1 MDLQTRF
8 PITYALCE
16 KRIKK
21 YLKFN
26 LITKDGVT
34 YNKSVIPTLQQYQ
47 IDNFINLQ
55 NKYPEVINECF
66 DNLIKILEEDEK
78 INAGSQSNKSQ
89 EDRPMDKIYKLLT
102 HLQLKES
109 PFCDMMMIDKWV
121 LFIKSQNEFS
131 KFF

>member
-1 MDLQTRF
+1 MDLQTKF

-16 KRIKK
+16 KRNKK

-66 DNLIKILEEDEK
+66 NNLIKILEEGEK
-78 INAGSQSNKSQ
+78 INSGCQSNKLQ
-89 EDRPMDKIYKLLT
+89 EDRPMDKIYNLLT
-102 HLQLKES
+102 DLQLKELQI
-109 PFCDMMMIDKWV
+109 CDMIIIDNWV

>member
-16 KRIKK
+16 KRNKK

-66 DNLIKILEEDEK
+66 NNLIKILEEGEK
-78 INAGSQSNKSQ
+78 INSGCQSNKLQ
-89 EDRPMDKIYKLLT
+89 EDRPMDKIYNLLT
-102 HLQLKES
+102 DLQLKELQI
-109 PFCDMMMIDKWV
+109 CDMIIIDNWV